1 MFACLSAK
9 VKSRA
14 NGVNIYSRR
23 AGDADFAFLARD
35 TNAPYVDNRPCLVAG
50 KPETR
55 EFKAIYVVG
64 DAEVGQASDILV
76 LVCQP

>member
-1 MFACLSAK
+1 MTNKQCPSWRFAHLSAK
-9 VKSRA
+9 PKSQ
-14 NGVNIYSRR
+14 VN
-23 AGDADFAFLARD
+23 D
-35 TNAPYVDNRPCLVAG
+35 TSGLFFQPIPACLVAG

-55 EFKAIYVVG
+55 QFKAIYLVN